1 MRLLALV
8 SSTLVL
14 LLSTPLALAE
24 PSDTASAI
32 TSTSTLTL
40 TKTLVQATIREGKC
54 EFVGVDSSQ
63 FRFLLRFD
71 DDDDRDGFERG
82 DDAAIFGP
90 WRCG

>member
-1 MRLLALV
+1 MIM
-8 SSTLVL
+8 TG
-14 LLSTPLALAE
+14 TPHLHL
-24 PSDTASAI
+24 PRQRNHWRILITAS
-32 TSTSTLTL
+32 
-40 TKTLVQATIREGKC
+40 IREGKC